1 MASMVLPF
9 IANFKAHAGF
19 DITIP
24 EPIDSKIA
32 GMIVGQRKTE
42 LRILHTKLS
51 SNLREAM
58 GNIPIYD
65 FLQAFSNVESIMD
78 SCAICGTSE
87 GVLDSCDYCDEGE
100 MECGYCVG
108 GQVECPDCGGEG
120 EFDCENCNG
129 TGEVSE
135 YCEPCDATGEITVD
149 CEGCDNAIGGVGYVQ
164 CEVCDGTGEDDDGK
178 QCKTCEGEMQV
189 KCEVCGGKGEELKPC
204 EDCDGRGQLEVG
216 CGECAEI
223 GMISCDYCV
232 GAGEFDCED
241 CDGWG
246 RNECAE
252 CEGLYLEQVCDRHK
266 LTKEILNPQPQLK
279 KLDDYLNYKH
289 RSRIGSISEYTNIK
303 YTPLLFPN
311 LKKAQEYISNSN
323 HFCYLL
329 DFSPS
334 GSFQGGRNLGSI
346 YEFSLLSN
354 LYNADESSSEY
365 LKSISNLGRFQFIHH
380 PDLLPIIK
388 HNKFDVNFQ
397 LIAMLTHNWSIYDMP
412 FSVHSEQPIL
422 VLKTN
427 ILFGGSSFMN
437 WNTAYPWIA

>member
-9 IANFKAHAGF
+9 IANFKTYTGF

-32 GMIVGQRKTE
+32 SLIEMQQRKSE
-42 LRILHTKLS
+42 LRILHTRLS
-51 SNLREAM
+51 SNLRQSIKD
-58 GNIPIYD
+58 IPIYD

-100 MECGYCVG
+100 IECDYCVG

-120 EFDCENCNG
+120 EFECANCNG

-149 CEGCDNAIGGVGYVQ
+149 CEGCDNAGGVGYVQ

-178 QCKTCEGEMQV
+178 QCKTCEGEMLV
-189 KCEVCGGKGEELKPC
+189 KCEVCEGKGEELKPC
-204 EDCDGRGQLEVG
+204 EDCAGTGELEVACDDCDESG
-216 CGECAEI
+216 QI
-223 GMISCDYCV
+223 RCDYCR
-232 GAGEFDCED
+232 GEGEFDCEE
-241 CDGWG
+241 CGG
-246 RNECAE
+246 GAIVECAE

-303 YTPLLFPN
+303 YTPLPFPN

-329 DFSPS
+329 DFSPH
-334 GSFQGGRNLGSI
+334 GSFQEGRNLGSI

-380 PDLLPIIK
+380 PDPLGIRP
-388 HNKFDVNFQ
+388 NNFDVNFQ
-397 LIAMLTHNWSIYDMP
+397 PIQMLTHNWSFYDMP
-412 FSVHSEQPIL
+412 FSVHSEPPIL

-427 ILFGGSSFMN
+427 ISFGGSSFMN

>member
-9 IANFKAHAGF
+9 IANFKTYTGF

-24 EPIDSKIA
+24 EPIEFKKKA
-32 GMIVGQRKTE
+32 NEVQKRKSE
-42 LRILHTKLS
+42 LRNLHIRLS
-51 SNLREAM
+51 SNLRQSIKD
-58 GNIPIYD
+58 IPIYD

-78 SCAICGTSE
+78 SCAMCGTSE

-100 MECGYCVG
+100 RECDYCLG

-135 YCEPCDATGEITVD
+135 YCESCDATGEIRGD
-149 CEGCDNAIGGVGYVQ
+149 CDECKG
-164 CEVCDGTGEDDDGK
+164 DGTVECEDCGGDGKDDDGK
-178 QCKTCEGEMQV
+178 ECEDCGGEGEV
-189 KCEVCGGKGEELKPC
+189 KCAECGGKGEELKPC
-204 EDCDGRGQLEVG
+204 EDCDGTGELEVG
-216 CGECAEI
+216 CGDCD
-223 GMISCDYCV
+223 GRGQISCDYC
-232 GAGEFDCED
+232 GGEGEFDCED
-241 CDGWG
+241 CEGNG
-246 RNECAE
+246 RYECAE
-252 CEGLYLEQVCDRHK
+252 CEGLYLGQVCDRHK

-279 KLDDYLNYKH
+279 KLDDYLNYNYEGLIMQKP
-289 RSRIGSISEYTNIK
+289 I

-334 GSFQGGRNLGSI
+334 ISFQEGRNLGST
-346 YEFSLLSN
+346 YGFLLLSN
-354 LYNADESSSEY
+354 LYNVDESNSEY
-365 LKSISNLGRFQFIHH
+365 LKSISNLGRFQFSYY
-380 PDLLPIIK
+380 PDPIPIIK
-388 HNKFDVNFQ
+388 HNNFDVNYIPMQ
-397 LIAMLTHNWSIYDMP
+397 MLTPNWSNYEMTGI
-412 FSVHSEQPIL
+412 HQPIL

-427 ILFGGSSFMN
+427 ISFGGSSFMN

>member
-9 IANFKAHAGF
+9 IVNFKTYTGF

-24 EPIDSKIA
+24 EPIEFKKKA
-32 GMIVGQRKTE
+32 NEVQKRKTE
-42 LRILHTKLS
+42 LRNLHIRLS
-51 SNLREAM
+51 RNLRQSIKD
-58 GNIPIYD
+58 IPIYD

-100 MECGYCVG
+100 RECDYCVG

-135 YCEPCDATGEITVD
+135 YCEPCDATGEIRVD
-149 CEGCDNAIGGVGYVQ
+149 CEECDNAIGEVGYVQ

-189 KCEVCGGKGEELKPC
+189 KCEVCEGRGDLNGECPECDGTGELEVAC
-204 EDCDGRGQLEVG
+204 GDCDGRGQ
-216 CGECAEI
+216 
-223 GMISCDYCV
+223 ISCDYC
-232 GAGEFDCED
+232 GGEGEFDCED
-241 CDGWG
+241 CEGNG
-246 RNECAE
+246 RYECAE
-252 CEGLYLEQVCDRHK
+252 CEGLYLGQVCDRHK

-329 DFSPS
+329 DFSPG
-334 GSFQGGRNLGSI
+334 GSFQEGRHLGSI

-365 LKSISNLGRFQFIHH
+365 LKRISNIGRFQFSYY
-380 PDLLPIIK
+380 PDLIPK
-388 HNKFDVNFQ
+388 HNNFDVNYIPMQ
-397 LIAMLTHNWSIYDMP
+397 MLTPNWSNYEMAGIQP
-412 FSVHSEQPIL
+412 PIL

-427 ILFGGSSFMN
+427 ISFGGSSFMN

>member
-9 IANFKAHAGF
+9 IANFKTYTGF

-24 EPIDSKIA
+24 EPIEFKKKA
-32 GMIVGQRKTE
+32 NEVQKRKSE
-42 LRILHTKLS
+42 LRNLHIRLS
-51 SNLREAM
+51 SNLRQSIKD
-58 GNIPIYD
+58 IPIYD

-100 MECGYCVG
+100 RECDYCVG

-135 YCEPCDATGEITVD
+135 DCGECEDGNIIGDCDECKG
-149 CEGCDNAIGGVGYVQ
+149 
-164 CEVCDGTGEDDDGK
+164 DGTVECEDCGGDGKDDDGK
-178 QCKTCEGEMQV
+178 ECEDCGGEGEV
-189 KCEVCGGKGEELKPC
+189 KCAECGGKGEELKPC
-204 EDCDGRGQLEVG
+204 EDCDGTGELEVG
-216 CGECAEI
+216 CGDCDER
-223 GMISCDYCV
+223 GQISCDYC
-232 GAGEFDCED
+232 GGEGEFDCED
-241 CDGWG
+241 CEGNG
-246 RNECAE
+246 RYECAE
-252 CEGLYLEQVCDRHK
+252 CEGLYLGQVCDRHK
-266 LTKEILNPQPQLK
+266 LTKEILNPQPQLQ

-289 RSRIGSISEYTNIK
+289 RSRMGSISEYTNIK
-303 YTPLLFPN
+303 YTSLLFPN

-329 DFSPS
+329 DFSPG
-334 GSFQGGRNLGSI
+334 GSFQEGRNLCSI
-346 YEFSLLSN
+346 YEFSLISN

-365 LKSISNLGRFQFIHH
+365 LKRISNIGRFQFIHY
-380 PDLLPIIK
+380 PSDLLGIRP
-388 HNKFDVNFQ
+388 NNFDVNYIPMQ
-397 LIAMLTHNWSIYDMP
+397 MLTHNWSTYDVP
-412 FSVHSEQPIL
+412 YPRYSEPPIL

-427 ILFGGSSFMN
+427 ISFGGSSFMN